1 MKSNQQPSSTPE
13 VNRRNFLMTSAV
25 AGSIIV
31 GGAPALAGST
41 SPVETTNNL
50 ERNEH
55 STADAFE
62 LPKLEYAYDALEP
75 HIDAQTM
82 EIHHSRH
89 HAAYVKGL
97 NTAVANSE
105 YAKQPAEKLVAMWK
119 DLPEAMQKGV
129 RNAGGGHV
137 NHTLFWST
145 LAKSGGAAPSG
156 ELLKAIEKSF
166 GSVDGC
172 WEKLAQAATGV
183 FGSGWG
189 WISWNPQSGLVVEST
204 PNQDSPLSHGNVP
217 LFGIDVWEH
226 AYYLKYQ
233 NMRANYI
240 TAIRNV
246 VAWDRV
252 ADRFNEAQKV

>member
-1 MKSNQQPSSTPE
+1 MNSDHKPTSNPE
-13 VNRRNFLMTSAV
+13 VNRRNFLVTSAV
-25 AGSIIV
+25 AGSLV
-31 GGAPALAGST
+31 VAGTPAMASSGVLANSMGE
-41 SPVETTNNL
+41 PL
-50 ERNEH
+50 GFDPIA
-55 STADAFE
+55 ADAFE

-105 YAKQPAEKLVAMWK
+105 WAKQPAEQLVAKWK

-145 LAKSGGAAPSG
+145 LSKSGGAPSG

-166 GSVDGC
+166 GSVDAC

-189 WISWNPQSGLVVEST
+189 WISWNPQNGLVIEST
-204 PNQDSPLSHGNVP
+204 PNQDSPLSHGNTP

-233 NMRANYI
+233 NLRANYI
-240 TAIRNV
+240 AAIRNV

-252 ADRFNEAQKV
+252 AERFNAAKKG